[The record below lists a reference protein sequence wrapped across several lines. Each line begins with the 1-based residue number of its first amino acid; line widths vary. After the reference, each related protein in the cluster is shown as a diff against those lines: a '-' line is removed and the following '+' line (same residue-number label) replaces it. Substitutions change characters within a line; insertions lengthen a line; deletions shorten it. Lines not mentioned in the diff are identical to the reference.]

1 MDSKKGL
8 VVVVGSSGDI
18 ARSVIKVLKD
28 NNYMVK
34 AMTRTPSEDEIH
46 IDVTSD
52 ESVKRAFESVFS
64 LHERI
69 YSVLYFPAITKDKLI
84 HNQGIDDWQ
93 SVIDVNLLGAVR
105 VVKNVLPHF
114 IKNRE
119 GIFQFLSSTAAVRGA
134 TGAAAYSCS
143 KAALNMLA
151 KNIANDYGCF
161 NVRAYT
167 VMPGY
172 IDGGMLKNLPQ
183 DKREAVRKNIALQR
197 MANVQ
202 EIANFCVGLLAIS
215 DYLTGTTL
223 TLDGGM

>member
-1 MDSKKGL
+1 MNDKKGI
-8 VVVVGSSGDI
+8 VVVVGSSGDV
-18 ARSVIKVLKD
+18 ARAVMKILKA
-28 NNYMVK
+28 NNYLVK
-34 AMTRTPSEDEIH
+34 AFIRTPKEDDNYIN
-46 IDVTSD
+46 VTSD

-64 LHERI
+64 LHGKI
-69 YSVLYFPAITKDKLI
+69 YSVLYFLAITKDKFI
-84 HNQGIDDWQ
+84 HNQEIDDLK
-93 SVIDVNLLGAVR
+93 SVVDVNLLGAVR

-114 IKNRE
+114 IKNRG
-119 GIFQFLSSTAAVRGA
+119 GIFQFLSSTAAVKGA

-151 KNIANDYGCF
+151 KNIANDYGRF

-172 IDGGMLKNLPQ
+172 IDGGMLKNLSK

-197 MANVQ
+197 IANV
-202 EIANFCVGLLAIS
+202 EEVANFCVGLLVIS

-223 TLDGGM
+223 TVDGGM